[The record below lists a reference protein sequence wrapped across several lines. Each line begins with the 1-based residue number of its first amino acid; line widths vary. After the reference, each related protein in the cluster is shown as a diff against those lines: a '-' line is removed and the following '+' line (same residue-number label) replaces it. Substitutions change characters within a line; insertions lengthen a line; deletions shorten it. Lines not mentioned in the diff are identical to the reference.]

1 MSSSAE
7 ELWSPQSVLEA
18 LGESTLS
25 SSELGDFVT
34 ALQQRHRSV
43 LRVRRELSPNV
54 SDNVLAYDANQVPWY
69 SLGFQATDASD
80 RPSRHLL
87 YAAGDYYLQ
96 DAGSLLALAACRA
109 DTNSLSG
116 LTICDLCAAPGG
128 KASGLLE
135 ALGESGFLLAN
146 EPIRSRI
153 APLTYNLSR
162 TGSDRFAVSCMDPE
176 KLAGALAGQFDLVLV
191 DAPCSGQAL
200 IGRDKRTTGALSLK
214 QIQHSAARQERIL
227 NAAVTLLRPGGRLV
241 YSTCTFAHAENESQT
256 NRLVAEGVAK
266 PLPITSLAE
275 YATGEG
281 TYRLWPHRHN
291 CAGSFAAALEV
302 TKEDDDD
309 IAIEPS
315 YRLKR
320 KNSKRKDDQRKD
332 EKRLLQTIALS
343 DWYQSS
349 TGLKRMKLTDSVL
362 YGWPEDA
369 PEWVTE
375 VAVDGPEI
383 AHRTGQT
390 WKPAHAGALRRASLC
405 GASLVGA
412 RAVDIDADTATNFF
426 AGGTIRCETKGWHV
440 VRYLGRP
447 IGWTKAS
454 GGAGKNHLPST
465 ARFTGSLES

>member
-1 MSSSAE
+1 MSSSDE
-7 ELWSPQSVLEA
+7 ELWSPQAVLEA
-18 LGESTLS
+18 LGDNTLLS
-25 SSELGDFVT
+25 GELDEFLA
-34 ALQQRHRSV
+34 ALRRRYRSV
-43 LRVRRELSPNV
+43 LRLRSELSRTD
-54 SDNVLAYDANQVPWY
+54 SDRHLPYQAKQVPWY
-69 SLGFQATDASD
+69 SLGFQTTDANA

-96 DAGSLLALAACRA
+96 DAGSLLALAACGA
-109 DTNSLSG
+109 DTQSLSG

-135 ALGESGFLLAN
+135 ALGKSGFLLAN
-146 EPIRSRI
+146 EPIRTRI

-176 KLAGALAGQFDLVLV
+176 KLADSVPGQFDLVLV

-200 IGRDKRTTGALSLK
+200 IGRDKRSTDALSLK

-227 NAAVTLLRPGGRLV
+227 NAAVKLLRPGGRLV

-256 NRLVAEGVAK
+256 DRLVTDGVAK
-266 PLPITSLAE
+266 PLPVTSLAE
-275 YATGEG
+275 YATGES

-302 TKEDDDD
+302 TKEEDDEL
-309 IAIEPS
+309 AIEPS

-320 KNSKRKDDQRKD
+320 KNRKRESDQKKDQA
-332 EKRLLQTIALS
+332 RLLQAIPLG

-349 TGLKRMKLTDSVL
+349 ISLKRMKLTDAVL
-362 YGWPEDA
+362 YGWPDDA
-369 PEWVTE
+369 PQWVTE

-390 WKPAHAGALRRASLC
+390 WKPAHAGALRRTSLC
-405 GASLVGA
+405 GTGFVGA
-412 RAVDIDADTATNFF
+412 EAVDVDADTAASFF
-426 AGGTIRCETKGWHV
+426 AGETIQCKTKGWQV
-440 VRYLGRP
+440 VRYRDRP

-465 ARFTGSLES
+465 ARFEGSLEF